1 LPRPHTPHL
10 AILLA
15 LAILLLFLGLG
26 SLGLTDRDEGRNAE
40 AGREMFE
47 TGDWISPTFNYEP
60 RYAKPVFLYWL
71 MSLSYRLFGVSE
83 FAARLPSALFGVALI
98 LLQYLFLTRVRGPLL
113 GLFGGLMLL
122 LNIEMVAIGRMALT
136 DSVLIFFT
144 TLALFGFWLGFHGSA
159 KLTTGAEGRER
170 HFFWLFYL
178 GMALATLTKGPVGV
192 AVPLLAV
199 VPYLTVTR
207 RWGQFWQRGFPLS
220 GALLFLLLAL
230 PWYAAMLAIHG
241 SDYTASAQAHTVG
254 RFLNP
259 MEGHGFTIFFYF
271 PVLFFGFFPWSG
283 FLPVALFQAFK
294 GYRQW
299 AIGYRQQNDDPAHRL
314 SPIAY
319 RLLALQELELFA
331 ALWLVAVFLFF
342 TASATRL
349 PHYIGPLYPAAAIL
363 AASYWTRCLTEPATP
378 GIRASFHTLMGL
390 GYLLGATLTAL
401 PSLYATF
408 VEQIAGEFPAAAQVD
423 PGLSPIVAGAVVIL
437 GSAIVGYFGLS
448 EDRRPGA
455 FWAGG
460 AMISL
465 VLLLAIQIALPRFS
479 KYFIAPPQ
487 ELAYAAGL
495 NLGPNDRL
503 IAYGPSR
510 PSLVF
515 YARRKVIMVGRGEE
529 QAMRPYLTQPG
540 RTFILLASRL
550 RPQLPAEAAGFPVI
564 LERYGY
570 ALLANEPMVK
580 APVSSPPPK
589 PGQTSKPDPHARFR

>member
-60 RYAKPVFLYWL
+60 RYSKPVFLYWL

-98 LLQYLFLTRVRGPLL
+98 LLQYLFLTRVRGALL

-144 TLALFGFWLGFHGSA
+144 TLALFGFWLGLHGSTG
-159 KLTTGAEGRER
+159 LTSGAEGRAR

-230 PWYAAMLAIHG
+230 PWYTAMLAIHG

-259 MEGHGFTIFFYF
+259 KEGHGFTIFFYF

-283 FLPVALFQAFK
+283 FLPVALYQSLKGWREASGERRERKPRQASS
-294 GYRQW
+294 
-299 AIGYRQQNDDPAHRL
+299 PA
-314 SPIAY
+314 P
-319 RLLALQELELFA
+319 LAPRPPAPQELELFA
-331 ALWLVAVFLFF
+331 ALWVVAVFLFF

-363 AASYWTRCLTEPATP
+363 AASYWTRCLTDPATP

-408 VEQIAGEFPAAAQVD
+408 VEQIAREFPAAAQVD
-423 PGLSPIVAGAVVIL
+423 PGLSPIVAGAAVIL
-437 GSAIVGYFGLS
+437 GTAIVGYFGLS

-495 NLGPNDRL
+495 NLEPNDRL

-515 YARRKVIMVGRGEE
+515 YAKRKVIMVGRDEGE
-529 QAMRPYLTQPG
+529 AMRPYLTQPG
-540 RTFILLASRL
+540 RTFILLPSRL
-550 RPQLPAEAAGFPVI
+550 RPQLPAEAAGFPLI

-570 ALLANEPMVK
+570 ALLASEPMVK

>member
-1 LPRPHTPHL
+1 MNQWRHL
-10 AILLA
+10 A
-15 LAILLLFLGLG
+15 LLLSLSCLLFFAGLG
-26 SLGLTDRDEGRNAE
+26 TLGLTDRDEGRNAE

-47 TGDWISPTFNYEP
+47 TGDWVSPTFNYEP
-60 RYAKPVFLYWL
+60 RYSKPVFLYWL

-83 FAARLPSALFGVALI
+83 FAARFPSAFFAVALI
-98 LLQYLFLTRVRGPLL
+98 LLQYLFLTRVRGPIP

-122 LNIEMVAIGRMALT
+122 LNVGILSLGRMALT

-144 TLALFGFWLGFHGSA
+144 TLAVFGFWLGIHE
-159 KLTTGAEGRER
+159 EGTQR

-178 GMALATLTKGPVGV
+178 GMAVATLTKGPVGV

-241 SDYTASAQAHTVG
+241 SHYVASAQAHTVG
-254 RFLNP
+254 RFLSP
-259 MEGHGFTIFFYF
+259 MEGHGFTVFFYF

-283 FLPVALFQAFK
+283 FLPVALYQAIR

-299 AIGYRQQNDDPAHRL
+299 AIGNREDGPSYRPSPIAHRL
-314 SPIAY
+314 PAP
-319 RLLALQELELFA
+319 QELELFA

-363 AASYWTRCLTEPATP
+363 AASYWTRCLTDPATP

-390 GYLLGATLTAL
+390 GSLLGVTLAAL
-401 PSLYATF
+401 PSLYAAF
-408 VEQIAGEFPAAAQVD
+408 VEQIATEFPAAAQVD
-423 PGLSPIVAGAVVIL
+423 PGLSPIAAGAVVIL
-437 GSAIVGYFGLS
+437 GTAIVGFFGLS
-448 EDRRPGA
+448 EHRRPGA
-455 FWAGG
+455 FWAAGV
-460 AMISL
+460 MIGL
-465 VLLLAIQIALPRFS
+465 VLLLAIHITLPRFNT
-479 KYFIAPPQ
+479 YFIAPPQ

-495 NLGPNDRL
+495 NLEPNDRL
-503 IAYGPSR
+503 IAYGPGR

-515 YARRKVIMVGRGEE
+515 YAKRKVIMIGPGEE
-529 QAMRPYLTQPG
+529 EAMRPYLAQPG
-540 RTFILLASRL
+540 RTMILLPARL
-550 RPQLPAEAAGFPVI
+550 RPRLLAKAATYPLI
-564 LERYGY
+564 LERYGHI
-570 ALLANEPMVK
+570 LLANKPMVK
-580 APVSSPPPK
+580 APVSSPRPN
-589 PGQTSKPDPHARFR
+589 PGQTSEPDPHARFR